1 MKIYVT
7 SAGSENRNK
16 NLVMF
21 ATATVQPSSFS
32 NMQCVPAPLPFM
44 TTSILKYDG
53 IKGKNRYLLFT
64 YSAIIKLV
72 LW

>member
-21 ATATVQPSSFS
+21 ATAT
-32 NMQCVPAPLPFM
+32 MQCVPAPLPFM
-44 TTSILKYDG
+44 ATSILKYDG